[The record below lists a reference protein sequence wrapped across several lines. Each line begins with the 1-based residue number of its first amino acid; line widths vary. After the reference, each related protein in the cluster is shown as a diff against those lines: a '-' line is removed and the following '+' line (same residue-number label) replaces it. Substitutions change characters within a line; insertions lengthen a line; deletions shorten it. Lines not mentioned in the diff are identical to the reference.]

1 MNGINL
7 DVFEDTEIEI
17 DLRRCPANQVGVL
30 LEFVRFDC
38 FLDYVYLTLLKRKPD
53 REGQVYYRDLV
64 RKGISRPAIVRRLLR
79 SSEFRV
85 SSVEAVGLTVDEFVN
100 RAYMDIL
107 GRWPDQDGL
116 DTYRRIASKLNGRRR
131 VLADLRASG
140 EAVRKGGGRLARIEI
155 LRSYA
160 MAGWTAG
167 LPVVGKWFA
176 RRHRLRQRLD
186 RIALNQNLLAQQ
198 VARLREEVEAVS
210 LAGTQ
215 MFGFVKETSVDGQT
229 QSEGMATSIF
239 HNALTRARRET

>member
-7 DVFEDTEIEI
+7 DVFGDTEIEI
-17 DLRRCPANQVGVL
+17 DLRRCPADQLGVW

-53 REGQVYYRDLV
+53 REGQVHYRDLV
-64 RKGISRPAIVRRLLR
+64 RKGITRPAIVRRLLR

-85 SSVEAVGLTVDEFVN
+85 ASVEAVGLTVDEFVN
-100 RAYMDIL
+100 RAYRDIL

-155 LRSYA
+155 LRRYA

-167 LPVVGKWFA
+167 LPVLGKWFA
-176 RRHRLRQRLD
+176 RR
-186 RIALNQNLLAQQ
+186 NQIC
-198 VARLREEVEAVS
+198 R
-210 LAGTQ
+210 
-215 MFGFVKETSVDGQT
+215 
-229 QSEGMATSIF
+229 
-239 HNALTRARRET
+239 